1 MKICRKYK
9 RSMARL
15 AWVPR
20 VVVAEGWLVN
30 VIITRR
36 RGGSTCSTQFFCGW
50 QCIARNIAF
59 ENKFFVLC
67 LAKMNGLGWLVRPCF
82 DIPSTSLLRDSQAP
96 DMARQSYLAS
106 LRHRPGT
113 TASDNPCKGMPRHG
127 VHMEGRSKHGWR
139 TWGKHRPAGSSV
151 PWPLAVRCPALAGKA
166 VTRQRAEGNQLLFA
180 K

>member
-1 MKICRKYK
+1 
-9 RSMARL
+9 MARQ

-36 RGGSTCSTQFFCGW
+36 RGGSTCSTWFLCGW
-50 QCIARNIAF
+50 QCTASNTSF
-59 ENKFFVLC
+59 HNNFFVLC
-67 LAKMNGLGWLVRPCF
+67 LAKMNGLGWLASPCF
-82 DIPSTSLLRDSQAP
+82 DIPSTSLLQDSLAS
-96 DMARQSYLAS
+96 DMALQSYLAS
-106 LRHRPGT
+106 LRHSPGT
-113 TASDNPCKGMPRHG
+113 RASDNPCKGMPRHG

-166 VTRQRAEGNQLLFA
+166 VTRQRAEGNQLLLA